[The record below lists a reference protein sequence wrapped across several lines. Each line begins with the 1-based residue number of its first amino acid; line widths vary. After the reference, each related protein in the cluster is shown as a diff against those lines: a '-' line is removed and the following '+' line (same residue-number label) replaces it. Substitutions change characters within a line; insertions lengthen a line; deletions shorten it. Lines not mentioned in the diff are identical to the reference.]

1 MEPLYLESVTDD
13 EFHAEFPTGVLVMP
27 GRVMLWGCAAAVALL
42 ATLLLMVVFVLAASL
57 VVYLAGVL

>member
-27 GRVMLWGCAAAVALL
+27 GRVMLWGCAGAIAS
-42 ATLLLMVVFVLAASL
+42 TLLMVVFVLAASL
-57 VVYLAGVL
+57 VVYLAGVR